1 MKLSVLLALVAVTS
15 GIKINEEPA
24 PLPTSDTPKKGP
36 FDKSDEEE
44 KIEKFAFSKEKSAM
58 LKD

>member
-15 GIKINEEPA
+15 GIKINEEP

-44 KIEKFAFSKEKSAM
+44 KIEKFAASKEKAAM